1 MLKSII
7 GTKVGMTQIFDTTG
21 NCIPVTVVAAGPCVI
36 TEIRTKEK
44 NGYNAV
50 QIGFG
55 DVKEKGMTKPL
66 LGQFKKRNIAPK
78 KYVREFRTEEAA
90 SFQVGQEIK
99 ADVFKAGDYVD
110 VVGVT
115 KGKGFAGV
123 MKRHNFRGGPITH
136 GQSDRQRARG
146 SSSGQG
152 FQRVIKGLRM
162 AGHLG
167 NEYVTIQRLQIVG
180 IDAEKNYIL
189 IKGATPGPNKSVL
202 CIEKTVKKVKA
213 PVVVKAA
220 EPKKT
225 GKGKK

>member
-7 GTKVGMTQIFDTTG
+7 GTKVGMMQIFDATG
-21 NCIPVTVVAAGPCVI
+21 NCIPVTVISAGPCVV
-36 TEIRTKEK
+36 TGIRTREKE
-44 NGYNAV
+44 GYNAV

-55 DVKEKGMTKPL
+55 EVKEKSLTKPL
-66 LGQFKKRNIAPK
+66 IGQFKKNNLALK
-78 KYVREFRTEEAA
+78 KYVHEFKTEDVA

-99 ADVFKAGDYVD
+99 ADVFKSGDYVD

-115 KGKGFAGV
+115 KGKGYAGV
-123 MKRHNFRGGPITH
+123 MKRHNFAGGPMTH

-167 NEYVTIQRLQIVG
+167 HEYVTIQRLQVVG
-180 IDAEKNYIL
+180 VDPEKNYIL
-189 IKGATPGPNKSVL
+189 LRGATPGANKSVIY
-202 CIEKTVKKVKA
+202 IEQTVKKVKA
-213 PVVVKAA
+213 PVAAKAA
-220 EPKKT
+220 DKKKAE
-225 GKGKK
+225 KGKK